1 MSENIKKPWGYFEVL
16 DTQEGYL
23 TKKLYLKPN
32 SKLSLQSHKFRSEH
46 WIVVKGLAIVTIDE
60 NKYNLNIN
68 ESIYIP
74 MASKHRLENNSDNE
88 LIIIEVQIGERLEE
102 DDIIRYA
109 DIYGREVSK

>member
-74 MASKHRLENNSDNE
+74 MASKHRLENNRENE